1 MPSARQT
8 LDRLINLFTK
18 DIRSAFLA
26 AIQDVADTVIL
37 RQVIAAIE
45 AGDVEA
51 AFRALGFSEAALRP
65 ITAALER
72 SFETGGVMTGRTFPK
87 YLRTSSGKAVFRFD
101 VRNSRAEAWLRDRS
115 SSLVTRLSE
124 DARVNVRNVLRDG
137 MERGVNPRNVAL
149 DMVGRI
155 SPNGKRVGGIIGL
168 NQQQERWV
176 RSARAKLQ
184 TLDADYFN
192 MELRDKRFDNTVTR
206 AIRDGKPLD
215 AETIDRLVTRYKDNA
230 LRHRGE
236 MIARTE
242 AIQSLNRSEWEA
254 TKQAVDLG
262 AVGDD
267 AVTRHW
273 DSAGDKRVRFSH
285 SAMDHKYDKN
295 GVGLDEPFISP
306 SGARMMFPGDVSLGA
321 PADEVVACRCR
332 VRTRIDWLANLD

>member
-1 MPSARQT
+1 
-8 LDRLINLFTK
+8 
-18 DIRSAFLA
+18 
-26 AIQDVADTVIL
+26 
-37 RQVIAAIE
+37 
-45 AGDVEA
+45 
-51 AFRALGFSEAALRP
+51 
-65 ITAALER
+65 
-72 SFETGGVMTGRTFPK
+72 
-87 YLRTSSGKAVFRFD
+87 

-155 SPNGKRVGGIIGL
+155 GPNGKRVGGVIGL

-176 RSARAKLQ
+176 RSARTKLEQ
-184 TLDADYFN
+184 LDASYFQ

-206 AIRDGKPLD
+206 AIRDDKPLP
-215 AETIDRLVTRYKDNA
+215 AETIDRLITRYKDNA
-230 LRHRGE
+230 LRYRGE

-262 AVGDD
+262 AVDD
-267 AVTRHW
+267 SAVTRHW
-273 DSAGDKRVRFSH
+273 DSAGDSRVRWSH
-285 SAMDHKYDKN
+285 RSMDHKYDKD
-295 GVGLDEPFISP
+295 GVGLDEPFVSP

-321 PADEVVACRCR
+321 GADEVVACRCR
-332 VRTRIDWLANLD
+332 VRTRIDWLAQID